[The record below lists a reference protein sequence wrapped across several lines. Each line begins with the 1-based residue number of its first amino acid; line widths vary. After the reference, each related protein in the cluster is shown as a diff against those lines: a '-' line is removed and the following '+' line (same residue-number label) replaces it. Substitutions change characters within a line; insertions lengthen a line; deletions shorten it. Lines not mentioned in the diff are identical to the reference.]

1 MSLQTER
8 DIQISRIWIHPFK
21 SASPIEVTKVLVDS
35 RGLQYD
41 RIYML
46 VEEEKREPGQYK
58 SMSQKRYPMMAL
70 LRQTIDDKDVDLART
85 LTVTDSNTEDQ
96 IELPLVPDVSELA
109 QIQTTMPF
117 YPRPLMVW
125 DMGDEPA
132 AFFSRF
138 MRRACR
144 VVYRNPTRE
153 VYGPQ
158 PETGYRL
165 TNTLFKWVW
174 PRNYFT
180 NLTDAAP
187 LHIITEESL
196 KKLTLM
202 NGGLEVTPAR
212 FRPNIMLSGCKAWD
226 EETWKMIEVEN
237 VGKIA
242 VTGRCPRCGVPD
254 VDEETGKKDPL
265 NRPGT
270 LLQKLHTTDPS
281 LKWGSRPM
289 FGMWAIN
296 LFSGQVISTSTK
308 VRVTQR
314 GYHELFYP

>member
-1 MSLQTER
+1 MYHFSRTFHLELKS
-8 DIQISRIWIHPFK
+8 IS
-21 SASPIEVTKVLVDS
+21 
-35 RGLQYD
+35 
-41 RIYML
+41 
-46 VEEEKREPGQYK
+46 
-58 SMSQKRYPMMAL
+58 
-70 LRQTIDDKDVDLART
+70 
-85 LTVTDSNTEDQ
+85 
-96 IELPLVPDVSELA
+96 VSELA
-109 QIQTTMPF
+109 QIKTTMPF

-138 MRRACR
+138 MRRPCR

-158 PETGYRL
+158 PETGYRF
-165 TNTLFKWVW
+165 TNALFNWVW
-174 PRNYFT
+174 PRKYFT
-180 NLTDAAP
+180 NLVDAAP

-202 NGGLEVTPAR
+202 NGGLEVTPTR

-237 VGKIA
+237 VGQIA
-242 VTGRCPRCGVPD
+242 MTSRCPRCGVPD
-254 VDEETGKKDPL
+254 VDEATGKKDPL

-270 LLQKLHTTDPS
+270 LLQKFHTTDPS

-296 LFSGQVISTSTK
+296 LFSGTCRFTAPYPTRDSFASYRSSYFHWYQGTGDSKGISRA
-308 VRVTQR
+308 VLPVT
-314 GYHELFYP
+314 